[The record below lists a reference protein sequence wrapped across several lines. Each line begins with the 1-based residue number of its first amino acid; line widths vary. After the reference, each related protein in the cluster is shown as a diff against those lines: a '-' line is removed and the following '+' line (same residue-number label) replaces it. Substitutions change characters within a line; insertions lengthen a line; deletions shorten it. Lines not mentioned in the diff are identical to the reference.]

1 MAYYTFVENF
11 DVTSELVWKVYLIL
25 AEVIVRFG
33 PAIILA
39 VLNFLIIWRFR
50 QITERRR
57 EILQGGGDMTGND
70 QLLLRGERI
79 SKKIYKEEKRLV
91 TLLSAIVLLFFA
103 TTTPVAFLGIFY
115 SQTLDKNLYFQI
127 FRAVANDLELC
138 NFALNFYIYFLC
150 SKEFRKKFLS
160 FFTVLL
166 PQKAKANFQSIALPE
181 CNNTANTP
189 NHL

>member
-1 MAYYTFVENF
+1 MSQSLDRQPMAYYTFVENF

-33 PAIILA
+33 PAIMLA
-39 VLNFLIIWRFR
+39 VLNLVIIWRFR

-70 QLLLRGERI
+70 QLLQRGERI
-79 SKKIYKEEKRLV
+79 SKKNKEEKRLV

-115 SQTLDKNLYFQI
+115 SQTLDKNLYF
-127 FRAVANDLELC
+127 
-138 NFALNFYIYFLC
+138 
-150 SKEFRKKFLS
+150 
-160 FFTVLL
+160 
-166 PQKAKANFQSIALPE
+166 
-181 CNNTANTP
+181 
-189 NHL
+189 